1 MQKRF
6 LFLSDI
12 PWPGIC
18 LIFIFITL
26 FTSCK
31 AVGPD
36 YKQPDL
42 FPEGYWHA
50 PMQKGLA
57 QTPADPEQLAQWW
70 TVFNDPVLTDLIS
83 RAVQNNLDVKLALER
98 IRQYRLLKGIEET
111 DKLPTVN
118 TSGGASWTG
127 TSHEDGTGSVS
138 KAYNAGLDAS
148 WEIDLFGRIQRAIE
162 AADASLSAKQE
173 ALRDTLVSLV
183 GDLADSYIDVRTAQI
198 RLNVVRQSIVSQ
210 TKAFQLT
217 KWQHQAGL
225 TDELDVHQAR
235 YSLES
240 AKAQIPS
247 LESTLSEAMNRVAV
261 LSGLAPGTL
270 NEKLISPHPL
280 PTLPATIAVGLP
292 ADALR
297 RRPDIREAE
306 YELIAQ
312 TAQIG
317 VATADLYPELTL
329 SGSIGVDAL
338 NPAELIDNALDPSHW
353 ARTLAANIS
362 HTLFDAGSIRKN
374 IKVQNSLQEQVLI
387 QYETIILSALEEV
400 ENALVAYAKEQ
411 IRLGHLTIAAEQALI
426 AEDLAKKEYESGL
439 IDFTTVLTSQQTVL
453 SYQSDLAT
461 SQGTCI
467 SNLIT
472 LYKVLGGG
480 WTPEK
485 SDAPTGKQNKF
496 ETQPTP

>member
-6 LFLSDI
+6 LFLSD
-12 PWPGIC
+12 IC

-26 FTSCK
+26 FTGCK

-42 FPEGYWHA
+42 FPEGSWHA

-57 QTPADPEQLAQWW
+57 QAPAAPEQLAQWW
-70 TVFNDPVLTDLIS
+70 TVLDDPVLTDLIS
-83 RAVQNNLDVKLALER
+83 RAVQNNLDVKLALAR
-98 IRQYRLLKGIEET
+98 IRQYRLLKGIEEA
-111 DKLPTVN
+111 DRLPTVN
-118 TSGGASWTG
+118 ASGGASWTG
-127 TSHEDGTGSVS
+127 TSNEDGTGTVS
-138 KAYNAGLDAS
+138 KTYSAGLDAS
-148 WEIDLFGRIQRAIE
+148 WEIDLFGRIQRSIE
-162 AADASLSAKQE
+162 AADATLSAKQE

-183 GDLADSYIDVRTAQI
+183 GDLADSYINVRTAQI
-198 RLNVVRQSIVSQ
+198 RLNVVRQSINSQ
-210 TKAFQLT
+210 TESFQLT
-217 KWQHQAGL
+217 QWQYQAGL

-235 YSLES
+235 YSLEN
-240 AKAQIPS
+240 AKAQIPA
-247 LESTLSEAMNRVAV
+247 LESSLSEAMNRVAV
-261 LSGLAPGTL
+261 LSGLAPGIL
-270 NEKLISPHPL
+270 HEKLASPNPL

-312 TAQIG
+312 TAQVG
-317 VATADLYPELTL
+317 VATAELYPELTL
-329 SGSIGVDAL
+329 SGSIGMDAL
-338 NPAELIDNALDPSHW
+338 SPAELIDNILDPSHW
-353 ARTLAANIS
+353 ARSLAANLY

-374 IKVQNSLQEQVLI
+374 IEVQNALQEQALI
-387 QYETIILSALEEV
+387 QYESAILSALEEV

-411 IRLGHLTIAAEQALI
+411 TRLGHLTIAAEQALA
-426 AEDLAKKEYESGL
+426 AEDLAKKKYQSGL

-461 SQGTCI
+461 SQGSCV

-480 WTPEK
+480 WTPVG
-485 SDAPTGKQNKF
+485 SDAPTGGQNKS
-496 ETQPTP
+496 EIQPTP

>member
-12 PWPGIC
+12 PWSDIC

-26 FTSCK
+26 FTGCK

-42 FPEGYWHA
+42 FPEGSWHA

-57 QTPADPEQLAQWW
+57 QAPAAPEQLAQWW
-70 TVFNDPVLTDLIS
+70 TVLDDPVLTDLIS
-83 RAVQNNLDVKLALER
+83 RAVQNNLDVKLALAR
-98 IRQYRLLKGIEET
+98 IRQYRLLKGIEEA
-111 DKLPTVN
+111 DRLPTVN
-118 TSGGASWTG
+118 ASGGASWTG
-127 TSHEDGTGSVS
+127 TSNEDDTGTIYKTYS
-138 KAYNAGLDAS
+138 AGLDAS
-148 WEIDLFGRIQRAIE
+148 WESDLFGRIQRSIE
-162 AADASLSAKQE
+162 AADASLSAQQE

-198 RLNVVRQSIVSQ
+198 RLNVVRQSIDSQ
-210 TKAFQLT
+210 TESFQLT
-217 KWQHQAGL
+217 QWQYQAGL

-235 YSLES
+235 YSLEN
-240 AKAQIPS
+240 AKAQIPA
-247 LESTLSEAMNRVAV
+247 LESSLSEAMNRVAV
-261 LSGLAPGTL
+261 LSGLAPGIL
-270 NEKLISPHPL
+270 HEKLASPNLL

-312 TAQIG
+312 TAQVG

-329 SGSIGVDAL
+329 SGSIGMDAL
-338 NPAELIDNALDPSHW
+338 SPAELIDTILDPSHW
-353 ARTLAANIS
+353 ARSLAADLS

-374 IKVQNSLQEQVLI
+374 IEVQNALQEQALI
-387 QYETIILSALEEV
+387 QYESAILSALEEV
-400 ENALVAYAKEQ
+400 ENALVAYATEQ
-411 IRLGHLTIAAEQALI
+411 TRLEHLTIAAEQALA
-426 AEDLAKKEYESGL
+426 AEDLAKKKYQSGL

-461 SQGTCI
+461 SQGTCV

-480 WTPEK
+480 WTPVG
-485 SDAPTGKQNKF
+485 SDAPTGGQKKS
-496 ETQPTP
+496 EIQPTP

>member
-6 LFLSDI
+6 LFLSYL

-31 AVGPD
+31 TVGPD
-36 YKQPDL
+36 YNQPNL
-42 FPEGYWHA
+42 LPEGSWHA

-57 QTPADPEQLAQWW
+57 QAPADPEQLAQWW
-70 TVFNDPVLTDLIS
+70 TVLNDPVLTNLIS
-83 RAVQNNLDVKLALER
+83 RAVQNNLDVKLALAR
-98 IRQYRLLKGIEET
+98 IRQYRLLKGIKET
-111 DKLPTVN
+111 DRLPTIN

-127 TSHEDGTGSVS
+127 TSNEANPGTVS

-162 AADASLSAKQE
+162 AADASLSGKQE

-183 GDLADSYIDVRTAQI
+183 GDLAHSYIDVRTAQI
-198 RLNVVRQSIVSQ
+198 RLNVVRQSLDAQ
-210 TKAFQLT
+210 TESFQLT
-217 KWQHQAGL
+217 QWQHQAGL
-225 TDELDVHQAR
+225 ADELDVHQAR

-240 AKAQIPS
+240 AKAQIPA
-247 LESTLSEAMNRVAV
+247 LESALAEAMNRVAV

-270 NEKLISPHPL
+270 NETLASPTPL
-280 PTLPATIAVGLP
+280 PTLPATITVGLP

-317 VATADLYPELTL
+317 VATADRYPKLTL

-338 NPAELIDNALDPSHW
+338 SPAKLIDNALDPSHW
-353 ARTLAANIS
+353 ARTLAASLS
-362 HTLFDAGSIRKN
+362 HTLFDAGRIRKN
-374 IKVQNSLQEQVLI
+374 IEVQNSLQKQALI
-387 QYETIILSALEEV
+387 QYETAILSALEEV

-411 IRLGHLTIAAEQALI
+411 IRLEHLTIAAEHALI
-426 AEDLAKKEYESGL
+426 AEDLAKKKYESGL
-439 IDFTTVLTSQQTVL
+439 VDFTTVLTSQQTVL
-453 SYQSDLAT
+453 SYESDLAT
-461 SQGTCI
+461 SQGTCV

-480 WTPEK
+480 WTPVG
-485 SDAPTGKQNKF
+485 SDAPTGGKNKP

>member
-1 MQKRF
+1 MLKRF
-6 LFLSDI
+6 LFLSDT
-12 PWPGIC
+12 PWSRIC
-18 LIFIFITL
+18 LIFIFVTL
-26 FTSCK
+26 FTGCK

-42 FPEGYWHA
+42 FPEGTWHA

-57 QTPADPEQLAQWW
+57 QTSAEPEQLAQWW
-70 TVFNDPVLTDLIS
+70 TVLNDPVLTDLIA

-98 IRQYRLLKGIEET
+98 IRQYRLLKGIEEA
-111 DKLPTVN
+111 DRLPTVN

-127 TSHEDGTGSVS
+127 TRNEDGTGTVS
-138 KAYNAGLDAS
+138 KAYSAGLDAS
-148 WEIDLFGRIQRAIE
+148 WEIDLFGRIQRSIE
-162 AADASLSAKQE
+162 AADATLSAKQE
-173 ALRDTLVSLV
+173 ALRDALVSLV
-183 GDLADSYIDVRTAQI
+183 ADLAESYIDVRTAQI
-198 RLNVVRQSIVSQ
+198 RLDVVRQSIDSQ
-210 TKAFQLT
+210 TESFQLT
-217 KWQHQAGL
+217 QWQNQAGL

-240 AKAQIPS
+240 AKAQIPV
-247 LESTLSEAMNRVAV
+247 LESTLAKAMNRVAV

-270 NEKLISPHPL
+270 NKKLISPSPL

-312 TAQIG
+312 TAQVG
-317 VATADLYPELTL
+317 VATADLYPKLTL

-338 NPAELIDNALDPSHW
+338 SPAELIDNALDPSYW
-353 ARTLAANIS
+353 ARSLAANLS
-362 HTLFDAGSIRKN
+362 HTLFDGGSIRKN
-374 IKVQNSLQEQVLI
+374 IKVQNSLQEQSLI
-387 QYETIILSALEEV
+387 QYETAILSALEEV

-411 IRLGHLTIAAEQALI
+411 IRLEHLTIAVQQAMT
-426 AEDLAKKEYESGL
+426 AEDLAQKKYESGL
-439 IDFTTVLTSQQTVL
+439 IDFTTVLTSQQTAL

-461 SQGTCI
+461 SQGTCV

-480 WTPEK
+480 WPPAESDNAPGENK
-485 SDAPTGKQNKF
+485 S

>member
-1 MQKRF
+1 MLKPF
-6 LFLSDI
+6 LFLSDA
-12 PWPGIC
+12 PWPKIC
-18 LIFIFITL
+18 LIFIFVTL
-26 FTSCK
+26 FTGCK

-36 YKQPDL
+36 YKQPNL
-42 FPEGYWHA
+42 FPEGAWHA

-70 TVFNDPVLTDLIS
+70 TVLNDPVLTDLIAH
-83 RAVQNNLDVKLALER
+83 AVQNNLDVKLALER

-111 DKLPTVN
+111 NRLPTVN

-127 TSHEDGTGSVS
+127 TSNEDGTGSVS

-148 WEIDLFGRIQRAIE
+148 WEIDLFGRIQRSIE
-162 AADASLSAKQE
+162 AADATLSAKQE

-183 GDLADSYIDVRTAQI
+183 GDLADGYIDIRTAQI
-198 RLNVVRQSIVSQ
+198 RLNVVRQSIESQ
-210 TKAFQLT
+210 AESFQLT
-217 KWQHQAGL
+217 QWQYQAGL

-235 YSLES
+235 YSLEN
-240 AKAQIPS
+240 AKAQIPA
-247 LESTLSEAMNRVAV
+247 LESALSEAMNRVAV

-280 PTLPATIAVGLP
+280 PILPATIAVGLP

-312 TAQIG
+312 TAQVG
-317 VATADLYPELTL
+317 VTTADLYPKLSL

-338 NPAELIDNALDPSHW
+338 SPAELIDNAFDPSHW
-353 ARTLAANIS
+353 ARTLAASLS
-362 HTLFDAGSIRKN
+362 HTLFDAGRIRKN
-374 IKVQNSLQEQVLI
+374 IKVQNSLQEQALI
-387 QYETIILSALEEV
+387 QYETAILSALEEV

-411 IRLGHLTIAAEQALI
+411 VRLGHLTIAAEQALA
-426 AEDLAKKEYESGL
+426 AEDLAKKKYESGL

-461 SQGTCI
+461 SQGSCI

-480 WTPEK
+480 WTPMV
-485 SDAPTGKQNKF
+485 SD
-496 ETQPTP
+496 TPNGG

>member
-6 LFLSDI
+6 LFLSDV
-12 PWPGIC
+12 PWPDIC

-26 FTSCK
+26 FTGCK

-42 FPEGYWHA
+42 FPEGAWHS
-50 PMQKGLA
+50 PMQKGVT
-57 QTPADPEQLAQWW
+57 QTPADPEQLVQWW
-70 TVFNDPVLTDLIS
+70 TVLNDPVLTDLIS
-83 RAVQNNLDVKLALER
+83 RAVQNNLDVKLALAR
-98 IRQYRLLKGIEET
+98 IRQYRLLKGIEQSER
-111 DKLPTVN
+111 LPTVN

-127 TSHEDGTGSVS
+127 TNNEDGTGTVS

-148 WEIDLFGRIQRAIE
+148 WEIDLFGRIQRTIE
-162 AADASLSAKQE
+162 AADATLSAKQE

-198 RLNVVRQSIVSQ
+198 RLNVVRQSINSQ
-210 TKAFQLT
+210 TESFQLT
-217 KWQHQAGL
+217 QWQNQAGL

-240 AKAQIPS
+240 AKAQIPA

-261 LSGLAPGTL
+261 LSGLTPGTL

-312 TAQIG
+312 TAQVG
-317 VATADLYPELTL
+317 VATADLYPKLTL

-338 NPAELIDNALDPSHW
+338 SPAELIDNTLDPSHW
-353 ARTLAANIS
+353 ARALATSLS

-374 IKVQNSLQEQVLI
+374 IEVQNSLQEQALI
-387 QYETIILSALEEV
+387 QYETAILSAMEEV

-411 IRLGHLTIAAEQALI
+411 IRLEHLTIAAEQART
-426 AEDLAKKEYESGL
+426 AENLAKKKYESGL

-453 SYQSDLAT
+453 SYESDLAT
-461 SQGTCI
+461 SQGTCV

-480 WTPEK
+480 WTPVEPDVLK
-485 SDAPTGKQNKF
+485 GGQNKSKI
-496 ETQPTP
+496 QPTP

>member
-12 PWPGIC
+12 PWPGLC

-26 FTSCK
+26 FTGCK

-36 YKQPDL
+36 YKPPDL
-42 FPEGYWHA
+42 FPEGSWHA
-50 PMQKGLA
+50 PMQKGVTQA
-57 QTPADPEQLAQWW
+57 PAASEELAQWW
-70 TVFNDPVLTDLIS
+70 TVLDDPVLTDLIS
-83 RAVQNNLDVKLALER
+83 RAVQNNLDVKLALAR
-98 IRQYRLLKGIEET
+98 IRQYRLLKGIEEA
-111 DKLPTVN
+111 DRLPTVN
-118 TSGGASWTG
+118 ASGGASWTG
-127 TSHEDGTGSVS
+127 TSNEDGTGTVLKTYS
-138 KAYNAGLDAS
+138 AGLDAS
-148 WEIDLFGRIQRAIE
+148 WEIDLFGRIQRSIE
-162 AADASLSAKQE
+162 AADASLSAQQE
-173 ALRDTLVSLV
+173 ALRDTLISLV

-198 RLNVVRQSIVSQ
+198 RLDVVRQNIDSQ
-210 TKAFQLT
+210 TESFQLT
-217 KWQHQAGL
+217 QWQYQAGL

-240 AKAQIPS
+240 AKAQIPA
-247 LESTLSEAMNRVAV
+247 LESVLSEAMNRVAV

-270 NEKLISPHPL
+270 HKSLASPTPL
-280 PTLPATIAVGLP
+280 PTLPGTIAVGLP

-312 TAQIG
+312 TAQVG

-329 SGSIGVDAL
+329 SGSIGMDAL
-338 NPAELIDNALDPSHW
+338 SPAELFDNILDPSHW
-353 ARTLAANIS
+353 ARSLAASLS

-374 IKVQNSLQEQVLI
+374 IEVQNSLQEQALI
-387 QYETIILSALEEV
+387 QYESAILSALEEV
-400 ENALVAYAKEQ
+400 ENALLAYAKEQ
-411 IRLGHLTIAAEQALI
+411 TRLEHLTIAAEQALA
-426 AEDLAKKEYESGL
+426 AEDLAKKKYESGL
-439 IDFTTVLTSQQTVL
+439 IDFNTVLTSQQTVL

-461 SQGTCI
+461 SRGTCV

-480 WTPEK
+480 WTPVE
-485 SDAPTGKQNKF
+485 SDAPTGEQNES

>member
-6 LFLSDI
+6 LFLSDAF
-12 PWPGIC
+12 WPTIC
-18 LIFIFITL
+18 LFFIFVTL
-26 FTSCK
+26 LTGCK

-42 FPEGYWHA
+42 IPDGSWHA

-57 QTPADPEQLAQWW
+57 QTPADPEQLSQWW
-70 TVFNDPVLTDLIS
+70 TVLNDPVLTDLIS
-83 RAVQNNLDVKLALER
+83 RAVQNNLDVQLALER
-98 IRQYRLLKGIEET
+98 IRQYRLLKEIEQS
-111 DKLPTVN
+111 DRLPTVN
-118 TSGGASWTG
+118 ASGVASWSGTSNEEGTG
-127 TSHEDGTGSVS
+127 TVS
-138 KAYNAGLDAS
+138 KAYSAGLDAS

-162 AADASLSAKQE
+162 AADATLSAKQE

-183 GDLADSYIDVRTAQI
+183 GDLAASYIDVRTAQI
-198 RLNVVRQSIVSQ
+198 RLNVVRQRIDSQ
-210 TKAFQLT
+210 TESFQLT
-217 KWQHQAGL
+217 QWQNQAGL

-240 AKAQIPS
+240 AKAQIPA

-270 NEKLISPHPL
+270 NEKLIPPCPL

-312 TAQIG
+312 TAQVG
-317 VATADLYPELTL
+317 VATADLYPKLTL

-338 NPAELIDNALDPSHW
+338 SPAELIDNTLDPSDW
-353 ARTLAANIS
+353 ARSLAASLS
-362 HTLFDAGSIRKN
+362 HTLFDAGAIRKN
-374 IKVQNSLQEQVLI
+374 IKVQNSLQEQALI
-387 QYETIILSALEEV
+387 QYESAILSALEEV

-411 IRLGHLTIAAEQALI
+411 IRLEHLTVAAEQART
-426 AEDLAKKEYESGL
+426 AEDLAKKKYESGL
-439 IDFTTVLTSQQTVL
+439 VDFTTVLTSQQTVL
-453 SYQSDLAT
+453 SYESDLAT
-461 SQGTCI
+461 SQGTCV

-480 WTPEK
+480 WTPIK
-485 SDAPTGKQNKF
+485 SDLSKGGQTNP
-496 ETQPTP
+496 ETHQTP

>member
-12 PWPGIC
+12 PWSDIC

-26 FTSCK
+26 FTGCK

-42 FPEGYWHA
+42 FPEGSWHA

-57 QTPADPEQLAQWW
+57 QAPAAPEQLAQWW
-70 TVFNDPVLTDLIS
+70 TVLDDPVLTDLIS
-83 RAVQNNLDVKLALER
+83 RAVQNNLDVKLALAR
-98 IRQYRLLKGIEET
+98 IRQYRLLKGIEEA
-111 DKLPTVN
+111 DRLPTVN
-118 TSGGASWTG
+118 ASGGASWTG
-127 TSHEDGTGSVS
+127 TSNEDDTGTIYKTYS
-138 KAYNAGLDAS
+138 AGLDAS
-148 WEIDLFGRIQRAIE
+148 WESDLFGRIQRSIE
-162 AADASLSAKQE
+162 AADASLSAQQE

-183 GDLADSYIDVRTAQI
+183 GDLADTYIDVRTAQI
-198 RLNVVRQSIVSQ
+198 RLNVVRQSIDSQ
-210 TKAFQLT
+210 TESFQLT
-217 KWQHQAGL
+217 QWQYQAGL

-235 YSLES
+235 YSLEN
-240 AKAQIPS
+240 AKAQIPA
-247 LESTLSEAMNRVAV
+247 LESSLSEAMNRVAV
-261 LSGLAPGTL
+261 LSGLAPGIL
-270 NEKLISPHPL
+270 HEKLASPNLL

-312 TAQIG
+312 TAQVG

-329 SGSIGVDAL
+329 SGSIGMDAL
-338 NPAELIDNALDPSHW
+338 SPAELIDTIIDPSHW
-353 ARTLAANIS
+353 ARSLAANLY
-362 HTLFDAGSIRKN
+362 HTLFDAGSIRKK
-374 IKVQNSLQEQVLI
+374 IEVQNALQEQALI
-387 QYETIILSALEEV
+387 QYESAILSALEEV

-411 IRLGHLTIAAEQALI
+411 ARLEHLTIAAEQALA
-426 AEDLAKKEYESGL
+426 AEDLAKKKYQSGL

-461 SQGTCI
+461 SQGTCV

-480 WTPEK
+480 WTPVG
-485 SDAPTGKQNKF
+485 SDAPTGGQKKS
-496 ETQPTP
+496 EIQPTP